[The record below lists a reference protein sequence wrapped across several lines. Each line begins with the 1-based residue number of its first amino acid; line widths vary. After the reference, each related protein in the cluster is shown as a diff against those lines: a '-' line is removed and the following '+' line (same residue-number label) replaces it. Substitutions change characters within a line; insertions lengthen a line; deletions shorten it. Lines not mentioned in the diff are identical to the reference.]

1 MKNDNRGFTLL
12 ELMITVIIVG
22 VLAALA
28 VPRFMNSSIRAKQ
41 AEAQG
46 ILKQIY
52 TLETG
57 YFQEHAVYTTDLNVL
72 GVELLDNDRYSY
84 SVVVTPAT
92 FLATADVPSPG
103 LDNDAAPDTWTIDN
117 TGRLICTSDDREL

>member
-1 MKNDNRGFTLL
+1 MKNDNKGFTLL

-28 VPRFMNSSIRAKQ
+28 IPRFMNTSIKAKQ

-52 TLETG
+52 TLENG
-57 YFQEHAVYTTDLNVL
+57 YFQEHAVYTNDLNVL
-72 GVELLDNDRYSY
+72 GVELLGNNRYSY
-84 SVVVTPAT
+84 SVVVTPTT
-92 FLATADVPSPG
+92 FLATANVPSPG
-103 LDNDAAPDTWTIDN
+103 LDNDATPDTWTIDN

>member
-12 ELMITVIIVG
+12 EIMITVLIVG
-22 VLAALA
+22 VLATLA
-28 VPRFMNSSIRAKQ
+28 IPRFMNSSIRAKQ
-41 AEAQG
+41 TEAQG

-52 TLETG
+52 TLENG
-57 YFQEHAVYTTDLNVL
+57 YFQEHTAYTNDLNLL
-72 GVELLDNDRYSY
+72 GVELLGNNRYSY
-84 SVVVTPAT
+84 SVAVTPTT

-117 TGRLICTSDDREL
+117 TGQLTCTSDDREH